1 MKFLFLLTWV
11 GQFGLS
17 CIFPT
22 LLFLLLGVWLQQK
35 FQMGVWIVILLG
47 ILGII
52 TSIQTTRSCL
62 ESLRRA
68 AEEATDRKGPPP
80 IGFNDHS

>member
-1 MKFLFLLTWV
+1 MKVLSLLIWV

-22 LLFLLLGVWLQQK
+22 LMFLLLGVWLQQK
-35 FQMGVWIVILLG
+35 FRMGVWIVVLLG
-47 ILGII
+47 ILGIM

-62 ESLRRA
+62 HSLKKA
-68 AEEATDRKGPPP
+68 ADDASDRKNPPV
-80 IGFNDHS
+80 GFNKHS

>member
-1 MKFLFLLTWV
+1 MKILLLLAWV

-17 CIFPT
+17 CIFPV
-22 LLFLLLGVWLQQK
+22 LLFLILGVWLQQK
-35 FQMGVWIVILLG
+35 FHLGVWIVLLLG

-62 ESLRRA
+62 ASLRKA
-68 AEEATDRKGPPP
+68 AEEATDRKEPPV
-80 IGFNDHS
+80 GFNRHT

>member
-1 MKFLFLLTWV
+1 MKILFLLTWV

-22 LLFLLLGVWLQQK
+22 LLFLILGVWLQQK
-35 FQMGVWIVILLG
+35 FHLGVWIVILLG

-52 TSIQTTRSCL
+52 TSVQTTRSCL
-62 ESLRRA
+62 RSLQKA
-68 AEEATDRKGPPP
+68 AEEASDKKDRP
-80 IGFNDHS
+80 ISFNKHS

>member
-1 MKFLFLLTWV
+1 MKILLLLTWV

-22 LLFLLLGVWLQQK
+22 LFFLILGVWLQQK
-35 FQMGVWIVILLG
+35 YHLGVWIVILLG

-52 TSIQTTRSCL
+52 TSVQTTRSCL
-62 ESLRRA
+62 RSLRKA
-68 AEEATDRKGPPP
+68 AEEASNKKKPPLR
-80 IGFNDHS
+80 FNHHS

>member
-1 MKFLFLLTWV
+1 MKILSLLMWV

-22 LLFLLLGVWLQQK
+22 LLFLILGVWLQQK
-35 FQMGVWIVILLG
+35 FQLGVWIVIVLG

-52 TSIQTTRSCL
+52 TSVQTTRSCL
-62 ESLRRA
+62 RSLQKA
-68 AEEATDRKGPPP
+68 AEEASDKKERP
-80 IGFNDHS
+80 ISFNKHS

>member
-1 MKFLFLLTWV
+1 MKILFLLTWV

-22 LLFLLLGVWLQQK
+22 LLFLILGVWLQQK
-35 FQMGVWIVILLG
+35 FHLGVWIVIVLG

-52 TSIQTTRSCL
+52 TSVQTTRSCL
-62 ESLRRA
+62 RSLQKA
-68 AEEATDRKGPPP
+68 AEEASDKKQRP
-80 IGFNDHS
+80 ISFNKHS

>member
-1 MKFLFLLTWV
+1 MKILFLLAWV

-22 LLFLLLGVWLQQK
+22 LLFLILGVWLKQK
-35 FQMGVWIVILLG
+35 FQMGVWIVIILG

-52 TSIQTTRSCL
+52 TSVQTTRSCL
-62 ESLRRA
+62 ASLQKA
-68 AEEATDRKGPPP
+68 AEAASDKKERPVS
-80 IGFNDHS
+80 FNKHS

>member
-1 MKFLFLLTWV
+1 MKILQLLLWV

-17 CIFPT
+17 CIFPA

-35 FQMGVWIVILLG
+35 FHMGVWIVILLG

-52 TSIQTTRSCL
+52 TSVQTTRSCL
-62 ESLRRA
+62 QSLRRA
-68 AEEATDRKGPPP
+68 AEEASDKKERP
-80 IGFNDHS
+80 ISFNQHT

>member
-1 MKFLFLLTWV
+1 MKILYLLTWV

-22 LLFLLLGVWLQQK
+22 LLFLILGVWLQQK
-35 FQMGVWIVILLG
+35 YNFSVWIVILLG

-52 TSIQTTRSCL
+52 TSVQTTRSCMK
-62 ESLRRA
+62 SLRKA
-68 AEEATDRKGPPP
+68 AEDASDKKQPPV
-80 IGFNDHS
+80 GFNKHS